1 MKIKNINKKL
11 LAGLLGTVMLTTP
24 LGLTACGSNYTNN
37 HIKSTQDEVS
47 KSTQDEVSKSTQ
59 DEVSKSTQDEVS
71 NSTKEYRYGFYIV
84 KELKII
90 TIKSVKGNK
99 VMLVEKVERHRN
111 GFHYCYFDVFSGV
124 EFKASEVRVFKEE
137 DLIDY
142 LIAYDYL
149 QTSYSLQE
157 LKYFFEKIKP
167 EICIDEKSNELVKK

>member
-37 HIKSTQDEVS
+37 HI
-47 KSTQDEVSKSTQ
+47 KSTQ

-167 EICIDEKSNELVKK
+167 EICIDEKSNELIKK

>member
-37 HIKSTQDEVS
+37 HI
-47 KSTQDEVSKSTQ
+47 
-59 DEVSKSTQDEVS
+59 KSTQDEVS

-111 GFHYCYFDVFSGV
+111 GFHYCYIDVFSGV

-167 EICIDEKSNELVKK
+167 EICIDEKSNELIKK